1 MTTTHAYTND
11 QRILDLPHG
20 DLRRAR
26 AGAVSMIPTTT
37 GAASAVAEVLP
48 ELKGRLDGMAI
59 RVPTPN
65 VSLVDLVAELENE
78 VTTEEVL
85 DALRAAADGE
95 LKGILGVSEEPLVS
109 IDFNGDPRSS
119 IVDAESTR
127 VIDKKMVK
135 VLAWYDNEWAYSVR
149 LVDLIEY
156 IASKGL

>member
-1 MTTTHAYTND
+1 MTTTHSYTND
-11 QRILDLPHG
+11 QRILDLPHK

-48 ELKGRLDGMAI
+48 ELKGKLDGMAI

-65 VSLVDLVAELENE
+65 VSLVDLVAELKSE
-78 VTTEEVL
+78 VTEEEIL
-85 DALRAAADGE
+85 DAFRVAADGE
-95 LKGILGVSEEPLVS
+95 LKGILGLSEEPLVS
-109 IDFNGDPRSS
+109 IDLNGDPRSS

-135 VLAWYDNEWAYSVR
+135 VLAWYDNEWAYSMRV
-149 LVDLIEY
+149 VDLIEY
-156 IASKGL
+156 IAGHGL